1 MRAIQ
6 PILIVLLFTGF
17 VTIPVKAQTS
27 IQPAESQ
34 ITAAVSPLPESMKPG
49 AGVLGYNRQ
58 GELVSLRERSNEL
71 ICMADEPGDDRFH
84 VACYHYALEPFMER
98 GRELRAD
105 GVTGSEVNEIRR
117 KEIEAGT
124 LQMPPRPMSL
134 YSLTGETDAWDYTT
148 HTLRRARPLYVVYIP
163 FATETT
169 TGLATSPVTRGAPW
183 LMDAGTPWAHI
194 MVGTGREVGEL
205 AEGN

>member
-1 MRAIQ
+1 
-6 PILIVLLFTGF
+6 
-17 VTIPVKAQTS
+17 
-27 IQPAESQ
+27 
-34 ITAAVSPLPESMKPG
+34 
-49 AGVLGYNRQ
+49 
-58 GELVSLRERSNEL
+58 
-71 ICMADEPGDDRFH
+71 
-84 VACYHYALEPFMER
+84 MER